1 MQMILSAEAFI
12 KTFKEE
18 ENHNED
24 SDNLNKQNAE
34 RANKY
39 ALVNLDNTLREK
51 LQQVNQITESA
62 IARINISNE

>member
-1 MQMILSAEAFI
+1 MILSAEAFI